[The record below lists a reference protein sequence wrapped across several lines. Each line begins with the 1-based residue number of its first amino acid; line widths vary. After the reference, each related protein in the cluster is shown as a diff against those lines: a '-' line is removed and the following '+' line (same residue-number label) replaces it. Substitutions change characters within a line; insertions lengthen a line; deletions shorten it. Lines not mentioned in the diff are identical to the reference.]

1 MSKSNDPMRDDFVP
15 VVGDDKH
22 LPEITFKGIILA
34 VVLAVV
40 LAGANAY
47 LGLFAGMTVSATIP
61 AAVISM
67 AVFSLFKK
75 NNILENN
82 IVQTAASAGEAV
94 AAGVVFT
101 IPGLVILGY
110 WTHYGYLQT
119 LMITALGGTIGV
131 LFSVPLRRALVV
143 EARREIKFPEG
154 IATAEVLKAGH
165 AAEEKG
171 ALLTMITA
179 TVVGGILK
187 ACQEAGL
194 KLWAGVF
201 EVGTRAGKSI
211 VYFGSDLSPALLG
224 VGYIVGLNIAVLVFV
239 GGAITWWVAI
249 PIISSMHVWPHY
261 TAYAQGTVLAWNQFA
276 ATAAHPAG
284 SAVGAVDWA
293 SAIWS
298 GQARY
303 LGVGAMCVGGL
314 WALVQLRS
322 QLLTGVVSGLRALKE
337 EKSGIATKRTDKD
350 IPMIWVIV
358 FSILSVIPLFFVY
371 HTVVKSLGV
380 SIVMAVI
387 MLVAGFL
394 FAAVAGYMAGLV
406 GSSNNPISGVT
417 IATILFAALVLLL
430 FLGHGSAAGPAAAIL
445 IGAVVCVA
453 AAISGD
459 NLQDLKAG
467 YILGAT
473 PWKQEFMLIVGVVAS
488 SFVLAPILH
497 LLNIKYGVGVPF
509 NVTDAWRVA
518 HPTPLP
524 APQATL
530 MASVAKGVFHG
541 GLPWTMVSIGGI
553 IAVVII
559 CFDLYLKKRG
569 ASFRAPVLAV
579 AVGIYL
585 PFSLSTPILA
595 GGLIAFAAAKMR
607 NRTSR
612 NASKDILTRL
622 SRAKEEGDRK
632 GLLFASGLITGEAL
646 TGIALAVP
654 ITLASVWPVLKGDFM
669 AVFSEPPLGG
679 WPGLIVMLGVIYW
692 LYRVV
697 TKPTRRVIK

>member
-1 MSKSNDPMRDDFVP
+1 MGKNGNHQQDDFSP
-15 VVGDDKH
+15 LIPSGTH

-34 VVLAVV
+34 ILLAVV

-67 AVFSLFKK
+67 AIFSLFKK

-110 WTHYGYLQT
+110 WSHYDYWQT

-143 EARREIKFPEG
+143 EARNEIKFPEG
-154 IATAEVLKAGH
+154 IATAEVLRAGH
-165 AAEEKG
+165 ASEDKS
-171 ALLTMITA
+171 ALLIMIIA
-179 TVVGGILK
+179 SLAGGFLK
-187 ACQEAGL
+187 MCQEGGL

-201 EVGTRAGKSI
+201 EVGTRVGRSI
-211 VYFGSDLSPALLG
+211 AYFGADLSPALLG

-239 GGAITWWVAI
+239 GGAISWWIAI
-249 PIISSMHVWPHY
+249 PI
-261 TAYAQGTVLAWNQFA
+261 YAAVHGLPPGTHGAVDA
-276 ATAAHPAG
+276 ATA
-284 SAVGAVDWA
+284 
-293 SAIWS
+293 IWS
-298 GQARY
+298 NQIRY

-314 WALVQLRS
+314 WALIQLRG
-322 QLLTGVVSGLRALKE
+322 QLLTGVASGLRALKE
-337 EKSGIATKRTDKD
+337 EKSGVATRRTDKD

-358 FSILSVIPLFFVY
+358 FSILAVIPLFFVY
-371 HTVVKSLGV
+371 HMVVKSLVV

-430 FLGHGSAAGPAAAIL
+430 FLGHGSVAGPAAAIL

-473 PWKQEFMLIVGVVAS
+473 PWKQELMLIVGVITA

-509 NVTDAWRVA
+509 NATPAWLNA

-530 MASVAKGVFHG
+530 MAAVAKGVFHG
-541 GLPWTMVSIGGI
+541 GLPWTMVSIGGL
-553 IAVVII
+553 IAVAII
-559 CFDLYLKKRG
+559 CFDLYLKAKG
-569 ASFRAPVLAV
+569 SNFRAPVLAV

-595 GGLIAFAAAKMR
+595 GGLIAFAATKMR
-607 NRTSR
+607 KRTAK
-612 NASKDILTRL
+612 NASKDILSRL
-622 SRAKEEGDRK
+622 KDATAKGDRN

-646 TGIALAVP
+646 IGIALAVP
-654 ITLASVWPVLKGDFM
+654 ITLASVWPFFKGDFM
-669 AVFSEPPLGG
+669 AVFSKPPMGG
-679 WPGLIVMLGVIYW
+679 WPGLIVMLGVVYW

-697 TKPTRRVIK
+697 TKPTRRVR

>member
-1 MSKSNDPMRDDFVP
+1 MADKGEGRNGDFEP
-15 VVGDDKH
+15 VIPANVK

-34 VVLAVV
+34 IFLAVV

-110 WTHYGYLQT
+110 WSHYNYWQT

-143 EARREIKFPEG
+143 QARHEIKFPEG

-165 AAEEKG
+165 TAKEGG
-171 ALLTMITA
+171 ALATMIIA
-179 TVVGGILK
+179 TLVGGFLK
-187 ACQEAGL
+187 MCQDAGL
-194 KLWAGVF
+194 KLWAGTF
-201 EVGTRAGKSI
+201 EVGTKVGGSLA
-211 VYFGSDLSPALLG
+211 YFGTDLSPALLG

-239 GGAITWWVAI
+239 GGAISWWIAI
-249 PIISSMHVWPHY
+249 PI
-261 TAYAQGTVLAWNQFA
+261 YAAIHGVPAGAHGAVEA
-276 ATAAHPAG
+276 ATA
-284 SAVGAVDWA
+284 
-293 SAIWS
+293 IWS
-298 GQARY
+298 DQIRY

-314 WALVQLRS
+314 WALVQLRN
-322 QLLTGVVSGLRALKE
+322 QLLTGVVSGLKALKE
-337 EKSGIATKRTDKD
+337 EKSGSTINRTDRD

-358 FSILSVIPLFFVY
+358 FSILSIIPLFFVY
-371 HTVVKSLGV
+371 HMVVRSLGV
-380 SIVMAVI
+380 SLVMAVI

-430 FLGHGSAAGPAAAIL
+430 FLGHGNPAGPAAAIL

-467 YILGAT
+467 YLVGAS
-473 PWKQEFMLIVGVVAS
+473 PWKQELMLIIGVLAS

-497 LLNIKYGVGVPF
+497 LLNVKYGVGVPF
-509 NVTDAWRVA
+509 HVSEAWLTA
-518 HPTPLP
+518 HPNPLP

-530 MASVAKGVFHG
+530 MASVAQGVFKG
-541 GLPWTMVSIGGI
+541 GLPWTMVSIGAV
-553 IAVVII
+553 IAVAII
-559 CFDLYLKKRG
+559 CLDQYLKAKG
-569 ASFRAPVLAV
+569 AEFRTPVLAV

-585 PFSLSTPILA
+585 PFSLSVPILA
-595 GGLIAFAAAKMR
+595 GGLVAFFAGRFRKKLAARFGSTREMDLKQ
-607 NRTSR
+607 
-612 NASKDILTRL
+612 ASEK
-622 SRAKEEGDRK
+622 GDRK

-646 TGIALAVP
+646 MGIALAVP
-654 ITLASVWPVLKGDFM
+654 ITLASVVPAFKGDFM
-669 AVFSEPPLGG
+669 AIFKAPPFGG
-679 WPGLIVMLGVIYW
+679 WPGLIVMLGVVYW

-697 TKPTRRVIK
+697 TKASRGVKE